1 MIKVNQKIK
10 NPESFKAFLG
20 LDWMS
25 GYFISSGE
33 MWFLPLSLNFVN
45 LQVVGLQLLVPNNW
59 YSYLIQSS
67 SIFLNCSHMFG
78 TFERF
83 DAAMCSAIGLWSNS
97 FMWIF
102 GLNPIWVKLSNF
114 EYWVLFNV
122 MRFVVH
128 LFENIQNNRKYSIKS
143 RLVVPW
149 NGSKPSESDLKP
161 DHQVRY
167 YENVSKCTNIVSFHV
182 KIIFV

>member
-1 MIKVNQKIK
+1 MIKENHKIK

-25 GYFISSGE
+25 WYFISSGE

-45 LQVVGLQLLVPNNW
+45 LQVVGFQLLAPNDL
-59 YSYLIQSS
+59 YSYMIQSS
-67 SIFLNCSHMFG
+67 SFSWIVLICS
-78 TFERF
+78 ERSNGSTPQCVPQLDF
-83 DAAMCSAIGLWSNS
+83 DQIPLCGHLV
-97 FMWIF
+97 
-102 GLNPIWVKLSNF
+102 LNPIWVKLSNF

-149 NGSKPSESDLKP
+149 NGSKPLESDL
-161 DHQVRY
+161 
-167 YENVSKCTNIVSFHV
+167 
-182 KIIFV
+182 